1 MRLKKRVTISFKVQV
16 GVFGR
21 RMRVD
26 NENGREGRTHSI
38 YPITVFLIH
47 NLCQVIHSFF
57 IKYLLNYI
65 MLGVRESNTNRILS
79 NSEKRS

>member
-1 MRLKKRVTISFKVQV
+1 MRVKQRVTISFKVHV

-26 NENGREGRTHSI
+26 SENGREGRTHSI

-47 NLCQVIHSFF
+47 TCVKSFIHLF

-65 MLGVRESNTNRILS
+65 MLGVRESNTSRILS

>member
-1 MRLKKRVTISFKVQV
+1 MRLKERVTISFKVQV

-47 NLCQVIHSFF
+47 NLCQVIHSFVHQIF
-57 IKYLLNYI
+57 IKLYYARCQGI
-65 MLGVRESNTNRILS
+65 
-79 NSEKRS
+79 KYK